1 MDKTVKKSYL
11 WDYDKKVAIQYAR
24 VGECNI
30 CGLCCQGRISFTV
43 VGILEK
49 DNPESGGR
57 GTSEEGQWV
66 EVSPNGQKIYFKM
79 KEYEPCDKQCKNLQ
93 EDGKCGAYG
102 QRSTL
107 CREWPFSPSNLT
119 PFPDCSY
126 KFIKVGQWTFKDIH
140 NRKAEREKFHMT
152 VSAQKNKNSPTIMEM

>member
-1 MDKTVKKSYL
+1 MNKTTKKSYL

-24 VGECNI
+24 VGECNM
-30 CGLCCQGRISFTV
+30 CGQCCQGVINFSV

-57 GTSEEGQWV
+57 ATSEEGQWI

-79 KEYEPCDKQCKNLQ
+79 KEYDPCDRQCKNLM
-93 EDGKCGAYG
+93 EDGRCGVYS

-107 CREWPFSPSNLT
+107 CREWPFSPSDLI

-126 KFIKVGQWTFKDIH
+126 KFVKVGQWTFDEIL
-140 NRKAEREKFHMT
+140 NQKAEKEKT
-152 VSAQKNKNSPTIMEM
+152 PCQN